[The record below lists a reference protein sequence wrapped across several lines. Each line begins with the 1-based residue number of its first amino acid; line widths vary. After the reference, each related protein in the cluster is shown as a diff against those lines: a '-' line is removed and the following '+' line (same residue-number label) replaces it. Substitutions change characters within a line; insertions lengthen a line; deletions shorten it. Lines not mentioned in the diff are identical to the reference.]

1 MCTWISD
8 RRDQPV
14 GAGGR
19 RFEDGGSL
27 MKELLESF
35 RADQPS
41 LVWTPIVK
49 RDWTLSSAFEH
60 FGAVRSLRHFG
71 GSAIS
76 GDGRTVAVAMW
87 DDEIVRQ
94 GNRATYQSRF
104 GPALKGNSKRISL
117 QWIAHIEWAI
127 AHCSGRIN
135 VVVLTAEDPL
145 AHPRVIRSCHPDDEL
160 VMQITRFDA
169 KTGCFEAR
177 ST

>member
-1 MCTWISD
+1 
-8 RRDQPV
+8 
-14 GAGGR
+14 
-19 RFEDGGSL
+19 
-27 MKELLESF
+27 
-35 RADQPS
+35 
-41 LVWTPIVK
+41 
-49 RDWTLSSAFEH
+49 
-60 FGAVRSLRHFG
+60 
-71 GSAIS
+71 
-76 GDGRTVAVAMW
+76 MW

-135 VVVLTAEDPL
+135 VVVLTAEDPQ
-145 AHPRVIRSCHPDDEL
+145 AHPRVIRSCCPDDEL

>member
-1 MCTWISD
+1 
-8 RRDQPV
+8 
-14 GAGGR
+14 
-19 RFEDGGSL
+19 

-35 RADQPS
+35 RADRSS
-41 LVWTPIVK
+41 LVWTPTVK
-49 RDWTLSSAFEH
+49 RERDWTLSSAFEH

-76 GDGRTVAVAMW
+76 GDGRTVVVAMW

-94 GNRATYQSRF
+94 GNRATYQSLF

-135 VVVLTAEDPL
+135 VVVLTAEDPQ
-145 AHPRVIRSCHPDDEL
+145 AHPRVIRSCQPDDEL